1 LPANKTTS
9 FLKHLNKYEP
19 KNESTMKNILVPTD
33 FSENCNKAADLG
45 IEMAKLYGSEIHFFH
60 LIHTPVDWV
69 KLDKLKEKRYPD
81 TLREI
86 GSAKSKL
93 RELEKKAERQ
103 GLECRTFL
111 EYQLVTT
118 NILKHSGHF
127 HHDFIITGSSGTK
140 GTARELFGSNVEKIV
155 RKSDVP
161 VIVVKED
168 EVSFPFKNIVFV
180 SDFMEDVSGAFEHVI
195 SIAKKC
201 NAHIRLLRIN
211 TQTDTNSIAAGL
223 NPIKKFLEKFPD
235 LKNYSMYVNNEP
247 SVETGINTFLRH
259 EPTDLIAMS
268 THGSNGFLSL
278 FSKSIAEGVSNHSS
292 LPVMTVKI

>member
-1 LPANKTTS
+1 
-9 FLKHLNKYEP
+9 
-19 KNESTMKNILVPTD
+19 MKNILVPTD

-45 IEMAKLYGSEIHFFH
+45 IQMAQLYDAEIHFFH

-81 TLREI
+81 TLKQI
-86 GSAKSKL
+86 GKAKSALRKL
-93 RELEKKAERQ
+93 EIKAEKEN
-103 GLECRTFL
+103 LKCRTFL
-111 EYQLVTT
+111 EYQVEIT
-118 NILKHSGHF
+118 NILKHSDHF

-140 GTARELFGSNVEKIV
+140 GTVRELFGSNVEKIV

-180 SDFMEDVSGAFEHVI
+180 SDFMEDVSGAFKQVI

-211 TQTDTNSIAAGL
+211 TQTDSNSIAAGL
-223 NPIKKFLEKFPD
+223 NPIKRFLEKFPD
-235 LKNYSMYVNNEP
+235 LKNYSMYVNNEL
-247 SVETGINTFLRH
+247 SVETGINTFLLH
-259 EPTDLIAMS
+259 EPSDLIAMS
-268 THGSNGFLSL
+268 THGSTGFLSL
-278 FSKSIAEGVSNHSS
+278 FSKSIAEGVANHSS
-292 LPVMTVKI
+292 LPVMTIKI

>member
-1 LPANKTTS
+1 
-9 FLKHLNKYEP
+9 
-19 KNESTMKNILVPTD
+19 MKNILVPTD
-33 FSENCNKAADLG
+33 FSENCTKAANLG
-45 IEMAKLYGSEIHFFH
+45 IEMAKLYEAEIHFFH

-69 KLDKLKEKRYPD
+69 KLDKLKEKRFPD

-86 GSAKSKL
+86 GAAKSAL
-93 RELEKKAERQ
+93 RELEKKAEKE
-103 GLECRTFL
+103 GLKCQTFL
-111 EYQLVTT
+111 EYQIETT

-140 GTARELFGSNVEKIV
+140 GTVRELLGSNVEKII

-161 VIVVKED
+161 VIVVKGD
-168 EVSFPFKNIVFV
+168 DVGFPFKNIVFV

-195 SIAKKC
+195 SLAKKC

-223 NPIKKFLEKFPD
+223 DPIKRFLERFPD

-247 SVETGINTFLRH
+247 SVETGINTFVKH

-268 THGSNGFLSL
+268 THGSTGFLSL
-278 FSKSIAEGVSNHSS
+278 FSKSIAEGIANHSA

>member
-1 LPANKTTS
+1 
-9 FLKHLNKYEP
+9 
-19 KNESTMKNILVPTD
+19 MKNILIPTD
-33 FSENCNKAADLG
+33 FSENCTKAANLG
-45 IEMAKLYGSEIHFFH
+45 IEMAKLYDAEIHFFH

-69 KLDKLKEKRYPD
+69 KLDKLKEKRYPE
-81 TLREI
+81 TLSQI
-86 GSAKSKL
+86 GVAKAAL
-93 RELEKKAERQ
+93 RELEKKAEKE
-103 GLECRTFL
+103 GLKCQTFL
-111 EYQLVTT
+111 EYQIETT

-140 GTARELFGSNVEKIV
+140 GTVRELLGSNVEKII

-161 VIVVKED
+161 VIVVKGD
-168 EVSFPFKNIVFV
+168 DVAFPFKNIVFV

-223 NPIKKFLEKFPD
+223 DPIKRFLEKFPD

-247 SVETGINTFLRH
+247 SLETGINTFVKQ

-268 THGSNGFLSL
+268 THGSTGFLSL
-278 FSKSIAEGVSNHSS
+278 FSKSIAEGMANHSA
-292 LPVMTVKI
+292 LPVMTIKI